1 MRIPIAEFDFTFA
14 RSSGAGGQN
23 VNKVNTKVT
32 LIWDIEDSKSVNEA
46 VKKRFKIKYSGSINS
61 EGVAKIVSQRY
72 RTQPRNIADCTEKL
86 HEMLEA
92 VAKPPKRR
100 IDTKP
105 TKGSVKRRITG
116 KKNKGEVKKNRKK
129 VDY

>member
-1 MRIPIAEFDFTFA
+1 MNIPNSEFDFTFA

-32 LIWDIEDSKSVNEA
+32 LSWDIDLSKSLSEF
-46 VKKRFKIKYSGSINS
+46 VKRRFREKYSGMITN
-61 EGVAKIVSQRY
+61 EGLVKIVSQKSRV
-72 RTQPRNIADCTEKL
+72 QSRNITDAVEKL
-86 HEMLEA
+86 HEMLET

-105 TKGSVKRRITG
+105 TKGSVKRRISN
-116 KKNKGEVKKNRKK
+116 KKNKGQIKENRKK
-129 VDY
+129 VSY

>member
-1 MRIPIAEFDFTFA
+1 MNIPNSEFDFTFA

-32 LIWDIEDSKSVNEA
+32 LSWDIDSSTSISSF
-46 VKKRFKIKYSGSINS
+46 VKTRFKDKYSRMITNDGL
-61 EGVAKIVSQRY
+61 VKVVSQRF
-72 RTQPRNIADCTEKL
+72 RVQSRNIADCTEKL
-86 HEMLEA
+86 HEMLET

-105 TKGSVKRRITG
+105 TKGSVKRRIEG
-116 KKNKGEVKKNRKK
+116 KKNKGKVKHNRKK
-129 VDY
+129 VPF

>member
-1 MRIPIAEFDFTFA
+1 MKVATSEFEYTFA

-32 LIWDIEDSKSVNEA
+32 LSWDIDSSPSISSF
-46 VKKRFKIKYSGSINS
+46 VKDRFREKYSRIITNDGI
-61 EGVAKIVSQRY
+61 VKIVSQRY
-72 RTQPRNIADCTEKL
+72 RVQSRNIADCNDKL
-86 HEMLEA
+86 HEMLET

-105 TKGSVKRRITG
+105 TKGSVKRRIEN
-116 KKNKGEVKKNRKK
+116 KKSKGQIKQNRKK
-129 VDY
+129 VSY